1 MVESFIFYFVTMP
14 TFEWVIE
21 ELRAKGKKFAEEIK
35 ELSSSLKVPRE
46 AIQWEDIGE
55 EIANAMLAYRHAEDA
70 VMRLWK
76 ILQARAGWV
85 SVYDKK

>member
-1 MVESFIFYFVTMP
+1 MELPTT
-14 TFEWVIE
+14 TFENAVE
-21 ELRAKGKKFAEEIK
+21 MLRENWKKFAQQIK
-35 ELSSSLKVPRE
+35 AFADHNKQPRE
-46 AIQWEDIGE
+46 AIEWEDIGE

-76 ILQARAGWV
+76 VLQARAGGV